1 MPEAMFILLV
11 SAFVEWKVKEA
22 TSRFAHLEK
31 FNLNFSSSSIVIRVN
46 LLHP

>member
-1 MPEAMFILLV
+1 MNRNTNAGTISYSFIV
-11 SAFVEWKVKEA
+11 FKGG

-31 FNLNFSSSSIVIRVN
+31 FILDFSLFVIRVN